1 MKWKDKITEWEKGIP
16 QTYPS
21 NIKKRFL
28 YQTSVITR
36 DMDTEYEE
44 KFIES
49 DRLEKINQDYDP
61 FAEHFI
67 KPKNK
72 YVTSF
77 LNLSKKSLLV
87 VPVPLRDSQKASV
100 PVPLRDSQKPS
111 VPVPLRDSQKAS
123 IPVPVIKANKTFNYT
138 TIKDFI
144 DNAPQKQQIALW
156 KHVAKKVK
164 QLLKVVD
171 TVYINTHG
179 LGVYYLHVRL
189 DITPKYYYSKRLIK
203 PKTKSNL

>member
-1 MKWKDKITEWEKGIP
+1 MKWKDKIAEWEKGIP

-21 NIKKRFL
+21 DIKKRFF
-28 YQTSVITR
+28 YQTSPITR
-36 DMDTEYEE
+36 DMDTDYEE

-100 PVPLRDSQKPS
+100 PVPLRDSQK
-111 VPVPLRDSQKAS
+111 
-123 IPVPVIKANKTFNYT
+123 ANKTFNYT

-156 KHVAKKVK
+156 KHVAKLVK
-164 QLLKVVD
+164 KLLKVVD

-189 DITPKYYYSKRLIK
+189 DIIPKYYYSKRLIN
-203 PKTKSNL
+203 PKTKSKL

>member
-1 MKWKDKITEWEKGIP
+1 MKWKEKIAQWEQGIP
-16 QTYPS
+16 QTYPPD
-21 NIKKRFL
+21 IKKRFF
-28 YQTSVITR
+28 YQTSAITR

-44 KFIES
+44 KYIES
-49 DRLEKINQDYDP
+49 DRLEKITQNYEP
-61 FAEHFI
+61 FEEHFV

-87 VPVPLRDSQKASV
+87 VPVPPKTGAQN
-100 PVPLRDSQKPS
+100 P
-111 VPVPLRDSQKAS
+111 
-123 IPVPVIKANKTFNYT
+123 NKTFNYT

-144 DNAPQKQQIALW
+144 DNAPQKQQVAFW
-156 KHVAKKVK
+156 KHVAKRVNE
-164 QLLKVVD
+164 LLKIVD

-189 DITPKYYYSKRLIK
+189 DTNPKHYYSKKLINRAKK
-203 PKTKSNL
+203 PDL

>member
-1 MKWKDKITEWEKGIP
+1 MGSLSALAHKQTRPSGEQGIP

-21 NIKKRFL
+21 NIKKRFF
-28 YQTSVITR
+28 YQTSPITR

-44 KFIES
+44 QYIES
-49 DRLEKINQDYDP
+49 NRLEKITQNYDP
-61 FAEHFI
+61 FAEHFV

-100 PVPLRDSQKPS
+100 PVSSKT
-111 VPVPLRDSQKAS
+111 
-123 IPVPVIKANKTFNYT
+123 NKTFNYT

-144 DNAPQKQQIALW
+144 DNASQKQQIAFW

-171 TVYINTHG
+171 KVYINTHG
-179 LGVYYLHVRL
+179 
-189 DITPKYYYSKRLIK
+189 KFAC
-203 PKTKSNL
+203 

>member
-1 MKWKDKITEWEKGIP
+1 
-16 QTYPS
+16 
-21 NIKKRFL
+21 
-28 YQTSVITR
+28 
-36 DMDTEYEE
+36 MDTEYEE
-44 KFIES
+44 QYIES
-49 DRLEKINQDYDP
+49 NRLEKITQDYDP
-61 FAEHFI
+61 FIEHFV

-100 PVPLRDSQKPS
+100 PVPLRDSQKAS
-111 VPVPLRDSQKAS
+111 VPVPSKT
-123 IPVPVIKANKTFNYT
+123 NKTFNYT

-144 DNAPQKQQIALW
+144 DNASQKQQIAFW

-171 TVYINTHG
+171 KVYINTHG

-189 DITPKYYYSKRLIK
+189 DIKPKLYYSKRLIEL
-203 PKTKSNL
+203 KST

>member
-1 MKWKDKITEWEKGIP
+1 MKWKEKIAQWEQGIP
-16 QTYPS
+16 QTYPLD
-21 NIKKRFL
+21 IKKRFF
-28 YQTSVITR
+28 YQTSPITR

-44 KFIES
+44 KYIES
-49 DRLEKINQDYDP
+49 DRLEKITQDYDP

-87 VPVPLRDSQKASV
+87 VPVPPKIGTQN
-100 PVPLRDSQKPS
+100 
-111 VPVPLRDSQKAS
+111 
-123 IPVPVIKANKTFNYT
+123 ANKTFNYT

-144 DNAPQKQQIALW
+144 DNAPQKQKVAFW

-164 QLLKVVD
+164 QLLQVVD

-189 DITPKYYYSKRLIK
+189 DIKPKYYYSKRLV
-203 PKTKSNL
+203 KSKQKI

>member
-1 MKWKDKITEWEKGIP
+1 MKWKDKIAEWEKGIP

-21 NIKKRFL
+21 NIKKRFF
-28 YQTSVITR
+28 YQTSPITR
-36 DMDTEYEE
+36 DMNTEYEE

-49 DRLEKINQDYDP
+49 DRLEKITQDYDP
-61 FAEHFI
+61 FTEHFI

-72 YVTSF
+72 FVTSF

-100 PVPLRDSQKPS
+100 PVPL
-111 VPVPLRDSQKAS
+111 
-123 IPVPVIKANKTFNYT
+123 IKANKTFNYT

-189 DITPKYYYSKRLIK
+189 DIKPKSYYSKNLINS
-203 PKTKSNL
+203 TT

>member
-1 MKWKDKITEWEKGIP
+1 MKWKDKIAEWEQGIS

-21 NIKKRFL
+21 NIKKRFF
-28 YQTSVITR
+28 YQTSPITR
-36 DMDTEYEE
+36 DMNTEYKE

-49 DRLEKINQDYDP
+49 DRLEKITQDYSP

-77 LNLSKKSLLV
+77 LNLSKKTILV
-87 VPVPLRDSQKASV
+87 VPVPL
-100 PVPLRDSQKPS
+100 
-111 VPVPLRDSQKAS
+111 
-123 IPVPVIKANKTFNYT
+123 IKANKTFNYT

-144 DNAPQKQQIALW
+144 DNAPAEQQIALW
-156 KHVAKKVK
+156 KHVAKIVK
-164 QLLKVVD
+164 QLLKEVD
-171 TVYINTHG
+171 IVYINTHG

-189 DITPKYYYSKRLIK
+189 DIKPNSYYSKRLL
-203 PKTKSNL
+203 NLQNITSK

>member
-1 MKWKDKITEWEKGIP
+1 MKWKDKIAEWENGIP

-21 NIKKRFL
+21 DIKKRFF
-28 YQTSVITR
+28 YQTSPITR

-49 DRLEKINQDYDP
+49 NRLEKITQDYDP

-67 KPKNK
+67 KLKNK

-77 LNLSKKSLLV
+77 ANLSKKSILV
-87 VPVPLRDSQKASV
+87 VPVPLCD
-100 PVPLRDSQKPS
+100 
-111 VPVPLRDSQKAS
+111 
-123 IPVPVIKANKTFNYT
+123 NKESNKIFNYT

-144 DNAPQKQQIALW
+144 DNGPKNQQIVFW
-156 KHVAKKVK
+156 KYVVKLVK
-164 QLLKVVD
+164 QLLKIVD

-189 DITPKYYYSKRLIK
+189 DLTPKYYYSKKLIN
-203 PKTKSNL
+203 PKYNL

>member
-1 MKWKDKITEWEKGIP
+1 MKWKDKIAEWENGIP

-21 NIKKRFL
+21 SIKKRFF
-28 YQTSVITR
+28 YQTSVISR
-36 DMDTEYEE
+36 DMDTEYQE

-49 DRLEKINQDYDP
+49 DRLEKITQDYDP

-67 KPKNK
+67 KLKNK

-77 LNLSKKSLLV
+77 ANLSKKSMLV
-87 VPVPLRDSQKASV
+87 VPVPVTLCDNKKASV
-100 PVPLRDSQKPS
+100 PVPLCDNKK
-111 VPVPLRDSQKAS
+111 L
-123 IPVPVIKANKTFNYT
+123 NKTFNYT

-144 DNAPQKQQIALW
+144 DNAPKKQQIVFW
-156 KHVAKKVK
+156 KYVAKMVK
-164 QLLKVVD
+164 QLLKIVD

-189 DITPKYYYSKRLIK
+189 DITPKYYYSKRLIN
-203 PKTKSNL
+203 PRSNL